1 MTDAAIA
8 PLLVNEPAS
17 STVTTERRPTRI
29 VLVAV
34 AVIFLVLFLLLPQ
47 PSLQQGFLAA
57 ADPVGLSAETVKLV
71 AEVLQA
77 AEAAGRGAGA
87 SAGSAALWAVTARRL
102 CQPYIAK

>member
-1 MTDAAIA
+1 MRNDQVPVTSSHLDHVNSQVPTESGEPQLHAATDA
-8 PLLVNEPAS
+8 LS
-17 STVTTERRPTRI
+17 
-29 VLVAV
+29 AV
-34 AVIFLVLFLLLPQ
+34 LPQ

-87 SAGSAALWAVTARRL
+87 AAGSAVLWAATARRL
-102 CQPYIAK
+102 CQLYVAK